1 MRPRVAP
8 AKRST
13 RRIIEDE
20 ESEGEDA
27 PDGSLHAI
35 LLSNWNLHAFPEG
48 QYDDE
53 DDEQGE
59 EAYEEDEAEYDEL
72 EEDDE
77 DDYGVR

>member
-8 AKRST
+8 PKRST

-20 ESEGEDA
+20 ESDGEDA
-27 PDGSLHAI
+27 PDGSSPTHT
-35 LLSNWNLHAFPEG
+35 SNMNLHISPEG

-53 DDEQGE
+53 DDEQVE
-59 EAYEEDEAEYDEL
+59 EAYEEDEEEYDEL

>member
-20 ESEGEDA
+20 ESDGEDV

-35 LLSNWNLHAFPEG
+35 LWPNWNLHISPEG
-48 QYDDE
+48 HYDDE

-59 EAYEEDEAEYDEL
+59 ETYEEDEAEYDEL

-77 DDYGVR
+77 DDYGVC